1 MLRLSNVI
9 ISKIS
14 GIYKT
19 ECKDEYVAIHQ
30 DRPQNTII
38 ICLEGRVCIRQ
49 GRRVRYV
56 DENNVGLIS
65 SDSKYRL
72 YTDANT
78 KLIFIEFFGEGF
90 DVKKPE
96 IAALTNKDL
105 VKDLAVKLEELWS
118 KRFFNYQLTAMVDIY
133 TILND
138 ISYGLEKAHYD
149 AKKLDIIENAL
160 RHIENNYN
168 DYNIS
173 NEQLANLC
181 GISVVYFRKL
191 FTAAFKIPPMRYVQE
206 LRMKKAK
213 ELLGSGYYTVT
224 EIAEMT
230 GYSSIYSFS
239 KTFKAVN
246 GTSPNTF
253 RSKRK

>member
-1 MLRLSNVI
+1 MKKTIRDYDLKDKKVI
-9 ISKIS
+9 IRVDFNVPMKDGKITDVNR
-14 GIYKT
+14 I
-19 ECKDEYVAIHQ
+19 VQAL
-30 DRPQNTII
+30 PTIKYA
-38 ICLEGRVCIRQ
+38 LDQEAKVVLLSHLGRVK
-49 GRRVRYV
+49 
-56 DENNVGLIS
+56 EE
-65 SDSKYRL
+65 SDKAKNSL
-72 YTDANT
+72 AP
-78 KLIFIEFFGEGF
+78 
-90 DVKKPE
+90 V
-96 IAALTNKDL
+96 
-105 VKDLAVKLEELWS
+105 AVKLEELWS
-118 KRFFNYQLTAMVDIY
+118 KRFFNYQLTAMVDVY